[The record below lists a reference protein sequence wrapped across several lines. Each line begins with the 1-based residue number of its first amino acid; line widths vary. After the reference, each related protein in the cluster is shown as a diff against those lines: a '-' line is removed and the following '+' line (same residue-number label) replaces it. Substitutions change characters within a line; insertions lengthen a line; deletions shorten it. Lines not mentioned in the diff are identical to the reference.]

1 MYKLT
6 KPDGFDFYSGR
17 INYRHAIG
25 SIIRVTDYDPP
36 EHGVCGRG
44 LHVSR
49 DPNDCF
55 IGAKIP
61 CAAFRV
67 QGVGRIAGDAQKV
80 RYKAIKVFEEIHD
93 LDALFGWRYSEAANP
108 IHPFKLSFPKTT
120 DREISLLKDWD
131 SVGDSVW
138 DSVGDSVGDFVGDF
152 VWDSMGAS
160 VWDSVGASVWD
171 SMGASV
177 WDSVGAYIGSF
188 FPGIKTWKYIDH
200 KLGQYPFQPAVDL
213 WKMGLVPSFDGKTWR
228 LHGGEKGKILWEGT
242 V

>member
-138 DSVGDSVGDFVGDF
+138 DSVG
-152 VWDSMGAS
+152 
-160 VWDSVGASVWD
+160 
-171 SMGASV
+171 
-177 WDSVGAYIGSF
+177 AYIGSF